1 MNLARYRYISKR
13 KIIYTLI
20 FLSLLMPSTVVHYPI
35 AFRIVQLTR
44 TVAFLFSG
52 LLLVR
57 KSVPVDELLKAI
69 FVYMIAQVVTT
80 ALTTGNVV
88 RCVSDLY
95 PTIALCVLSKYYYT
109 KDRGEFL
116 DRIGTIFAIFMLIN
130 FISWI
135 MGGMYIDLTS
145 SYGTERIVYFFG
157 IRNMVGYFSVVAF
170 PFILM
175 LIQNKKKRILLLAGC
190 AVTIY
195 FIFAEHVSAA
205 IMTLAVFSAG
215 ILLLSDAYGKLRN
228 IYKILSVSVVIFV
241 LAIVVFQLQNYFSVI
256 LIDLLGESL
265 DLNGRTIIWDSV
277 LSQIQGVNWI
287 IGHGTGF
294 QKQFYLNGK
303 YTTFAHNQYLAILFD
318 YGLIGLL
325 GFLNVQSVAIKSFM
339 RNSKPENKLLFM
351 GIIAALLGGIVE
363 AVCDTP
369 YYFFM
374 IVIAYNMNIVSTG
387 EK

>member
-13 KIIYTLI
+13 KIIYPLI

-95 PTIALCVLSKYYYT
+95 PTIALCGLSKYYYT

-135 MGGMYIDLTS
+135 MGGMYIDLT
-145 SYGTERIVYFFG
+145 
-157 IRNMVGYFSVVAF
+157 
-170 PFILM
+170 
-175 LIQNKKKRILLLAGC
+175 
-190 AVTIY
+190 
-195 FIFAEHVSAA
+195 
-205 IMTLAVFSAG
+205 
-215 ILLLSDAYGKLRN
+215 
-228 IYKILSVSVVIFV
+228 
-241 LAIVVFQLQNYFSVI
+241 
-256 LIDLLGESL
+256 
-265 DLNGRTIIWDSV
+265 
-277 LSQIQGVNWI
+277 
-287 IGHGTGF
+287 
-294 QKQFYLNGK
+294 
-303 YTTFAHNQYLAILFD
+303 
-318 YGLIGLL
+318 
-325 GFLNVQSVAIKSFM
+325 
-339 RNSKPENKLLFM
+339 
-351 GIIAALLGGIVE
+351 
-363 AVCDTP
+363 
-369 YYFFM
+369 
-374 IVIAYNMNIVSTG
+374 
-387 EK
+387 